1 MNVIYEPSHAI
12 DQVYCLASAL
22 LQTMTIKAMH
32 CIHPRAPAS
41 IARAVLD
48 HEII

>member
-1 MNVIYEPSHAI
+1 MNEFEPSHALI
-12 DQVYCLASAL
+12 RIL
-22 LQTMTIKAMH
+22 LGKRTTADDAIKAMH